1 MIIKIVSSLSHHATS
16 DESFQRA
23 KSLSIFRRHKAD
35 GVSDR
40 LCPSGP
46 PDSVNIIF
54 RMHRKIEIHDVR
66 NAVHVNPPRRNI
78 GCDEHADLSRFE
90 GFQGIQALVLR
101 TIRME
106 GCRRD
111 LRCSQ
116 TLRDSVGTM
125 FCPRENEH

>member
-1 MIIKIVSSLSHHATS
+1 MIIEIVSSLSHHATS

-66 NAVHVNPPRRNI
+66 NAVHVNPSRRNI
-78 GCDEHADLSRFE
+78 SCDEHADRS
-90 GFQGIQALVLR
+90 
-101 TIRME
+101 
-106 GCRRD
+106 
-111 LRCSQ
+111 
-116 TLRDSVGTM
+116 
-125 FCPRENEH
+125 